1 MRDFVPVSPVATTSN
16 LVAVMRVVDGDTID
30 IAQGEQVVRVRL
42 IGINTP
48 ETVDPRRPVECFGKE
63 ASLHAQA
70 VLEGQW
76 VRIEGDEGQDTYDKY
91 GRLLAYVYLSDG
103 TLFNK
108 QMIADGYAYEYT
120 YRLPY
125 KFQKVFKEAE
135 RSARE
140 EGKGLWA
147 SGVCDEQNRKHSV
160 AK

>member
-1 MRDFVPVSPVATTSN
+1 MKEVARVSSVATTSD
-16 LVAVMRVVDGDTID
+16 LVAVARVVDGDTID
-30 IAQGEQVVRVRL
+30 IAQGGQVMRVRL

-76 VRIEGDEGQDTYDKY
+76 VHVERDDTQDVYDKY
-91 GRLLAYVYLSDG
+91 GRLLAYIYLSDR

-120 YRLPY
+120 YRVPY
-125 KFQKVFKEAE
+125 KFQKEFKEAE

-140 EGKGLWA
+140 ERKGLWA
-147 SGVCDEQNRKHSV
+147 PGICDK
-160 AK
+160 